1 MIKVKDIKYLYSDKK
16 YKLECIDI
24 IGSLTVANTDY
35 ETIVNAI
42 QNKLKDAENI
52 RVLSFTR

>member
-1 MIKVKDIKYLYSDKK
+1 MITVKDIKYLYSDKK
-16 YKLECIDI
+16 YKLECIDV
-24 IGSLTVANTDY
+24 IGSLNVANTDY

-42 QNKLKDAENI
+42 QSKLRDAENI